1 VRWDRAGS
9 PAALAAVAVCALGA
23 GCASDD
29 GTVTL
34 AFEPE
39 PGAEVEYETVIE
51 STTVTDFP
59 DTPSDT
65 ATDTARLTTHQRVL
79 EVTEDG
85 VRVEV
90 ALTRPE
96 IGTRTFVVRFDR
108 AAQLTTVEQV
118 EGIPTDALGELGLTE
133 IFPAAAGAPPDR
145 PLAPGER
152 WVIDDEVS
160 FGENDESARLQGAG
174 RLVALGVEDGDDT
187 ATVTSH
193 TLLPVTTTTSSTSG
207 TRTLTGT
214 QVSDV
219 TATYDLAD
227 GGLRRAEAVTMG
239 RFRVVLGPP
248 EGVSGDPFEGTLEV
262 EVRSTVTR
270 AG

>member
-1 VRWDRAGS
+1 V
-9 PAALAAVAVCALGA
+9 VASVGA

-34 AFEPE
+34 AFEPAE
-39 PGAEVEYETVIE
+39 GAEVQYETVVE
-51 STTVTDFP
+51 SVTVTDLP
-59 DTPSDT
+59 GSAPTT
-65 ATDTARLTTHQRVL
+65 ETDSTRLTTRQRVL
-79 EVTEDG
+79 DVSDEG

-90 ALTRPE
+90 ALTRPG

-118 EGIPTDALGELGLTE
+118 EGIPAEALGELGLSE

-152 WVIDDEVS
+152 WVIDDEVVLDAE
-160 FGENDESARLQGAG
+160 GAEPTRLQGAG
-174 RLVALGVEDGDDT
+174 RLVELGVEDGDET
-187 ATVTSH
+187 ATVT
-193 TLLPVTTTTSSTSG
+193 TRTRLPIQSTSASTTG
-207 TRTLTGT
+207 TRTIDGT
-214 QVSDV
+214 QTSDV
-219 TATYDLAD
+219 TAVYDLDD

-239 RFRVVLGPP
+239 QFRLVLGPP
-248 EGVSGDPFEGTLEV
+248 EGGAGDPYEGTLSV